1 MSIFAAPAFYNQADQ
16 NIYNQGFS
24 FVPQER
30 FRGGAFNFP
39 TTPTTTGAATGI
51 NTVPIN
57 MGGGGG
63 GSSGNLSINELL
75 KNYTLDTRD
84 QYFDSQKTP
93 LIDRNY
99 EQKLQSTFMGFPS
112 FRQQELTGP
121 DLGEYIGGQE
131 IGYTPGGEIGF
142 SYGQDIPLEL
152 TTAGKIQSGL
162 GNIKDK
168 ASGIMSNIKGFGPI
182 SMVLGAMDRFSS
194 LSPADQ
200 EFIKQNMGYTG
211 PTVFGE
217 NTTGLSKDP
226 FGLNT
231 RSAFGNYAERVGKEA
246 NKLGD
251 LLTETQ
257 TEKYGKGTSG
267 ISFNA
272 STGMFEAIDPDD
284 PLAVDAALRA
294 TQMNK
299 MNIAKY
305 NFYTQKE
312 KERIANEKLMAEQA
326 AVASRAESARQYD
339 PNIHGPNN
347 YGLDSSGKQSFDSGM
362 GFGIGSDGGPVSN
375 RTGRGR
381 TGYSEGGLATM
392 FTRRR

>member
-24 FVPQER
+24 FIPQER

-39 TTPTTTGAATGI
+39 TSATTTGTATGI

-57 MGGGGG
+57 MGGGG

-84 QYFDSQKTP
+84 QYFGSQPTP
-93 LIDRNY
+93 LVDDLY
-99 EQKLQSTFMGFPS
+99 QSKLDKTFMGFPS
-112 FRQQELTGP
+112 YRQQELTGA
-121 DLGEYIGGQE
+121 DLGEYIGSD
-131 IGYTPGGEIGF
+131 T
-142 SYGQDIPLEL
+142 DIPLEQ

-246 NKLGD
+246 NKLGS

-326 AVASRAESARQYD
+326 AAASRAESARQYD

-381 TGYSEGGLATM
+381 TGFMMGGLTDLVDIYD
-392 FTRRR
+392 

>member
-24 FVPQER
+24 FIPQER

-39 TTPTTTGAATGI
+39 TSATTTGTATGI

-84 QYFDSQKTP
+84 QYFGSQPTP
-93 LIDRNY
+93 LVDDLY
-99 EQKLQSTFMGFPS
+99 QSKLDKTFMGFPS
-112 FRQQELTGP
+112 YRQQELTGA
-121 DLGEYIGGQE
+121 DLGEYIGSD
-131 IGYTPGGEIGF
+131 T
-142 SYGQDIPLEL
+142 DIPLEQ

-246 NKLGD
+246 NKLGS

-326 AVASRAESARQYD
+326 AAASRAESARQYD

-381 TGYSEGGLATM
+381 TGFMMGGLTDLVDIYD
-392 FTRRR
+392 

>member
-24 FVPQER
+24 FIPQER

-39 TTPTTTGAATGI
+39 TSATTTGTATGI

-84 QYFDSQKTP
+84 QYFGSQPTP
-93 LIDRNY
+93 LVDDLY
-99 EQKLQSTFMGFPS
+99 QSKLDKTFMGFPS
-112 FRQQELTGP
+112 YRQQELTGA
-121 DLGEYIGGQE
+121 DLGEYIGSD
-131 IGYTPGGEIGF
+131 T
-142 SYGQDIPLEL
+142 DIPLEQ

-326 AVASRAESARQYD
+326 AAASRAESARQYD

-381 TGYSEGGLATM
+381 TGFMMGGLTDLVDIYD
-392 FTRRR
+392 